1 MGGTRSATLNAASS
15 YHLPFSICQGAK
27 RHCAGRGHGPE
38 CPDKEMKAEAELM
51 EKVRGNLLFCQA
63 VAVFWT
69 PGCRDDMHLVM
80 ERCDCDL
87 YTVVIPQDPPDP
99 RRRQLYE
106 DEGQI
111 LIRWGEGME
120 GSCGFCVTHDIFSP
134 APAGCWKGCRISMR
148 TISTFTAT

>member
-1 MGGTRSATLNAASS
+1 MGCTRATTLHAASS

-69 PGCRDDMHLVM
+69 PGYRDDMHLVM

-111 LIRWGEGME
+111 LIRWDAREPRLLCHSRNLPHLPQPGAGRT
-120 GSCGFCVTHDIFSP
+120 VVSP
-134 APAGCWKGCRISMR
+134 
-148 TISTFTAT
+148 